1 MKLLNNSIYVGSS
14 FLIASSLVIK
24 PALSDQYFQSVETD
38 AGKTYCIGIERGFLD
53 WPGPQFS
60 DGGNEGKWSLDDQD
74 WYVGYQTTKSGALA
88 TELSNKSG
96 FLYAYGTNVDNN
108 IESAPRP

>member
-74 WYVGYQTTKSGALA
+74 WYVGYQTTKIRNETCICPARK
-88 TELSNKSG
+88 TEK
-96 FLYAYGTNVDNN
+96 
-108 IESAPRP
+108 ERPANRFVH